1 MENIAAGG
9 HGSDPVAVGH
19 KYGLPEL
26 PIPANANLHYRY
38 DPVVSQVTNL
48 LMRDGKLSV
57 AQRVGLSVFSIFTL
71 HAMLRRRRFE
81 IILLTHIA
89 TTEHVIYFKPST
101 NRSASNT

>member
-57 AQRVGLSVFSIFTL
+57 AQRVGSSVFSAFTL

-81 IILLTHIA
+81 IISLTLIV
-89 TTEHVIYFKPST
+89 TIEHVIHFKPST